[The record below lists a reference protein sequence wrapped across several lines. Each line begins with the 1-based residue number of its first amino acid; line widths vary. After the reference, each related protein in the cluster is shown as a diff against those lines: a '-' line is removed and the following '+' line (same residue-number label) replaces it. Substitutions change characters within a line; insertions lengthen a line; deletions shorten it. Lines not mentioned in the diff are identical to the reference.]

1 MYFRKGTT
9 LQTLQIHMTM
19 KRNILLLMILTV
31 ISLGASG
38 QKYTIYVDDF
48 DSEIKIPNRAINLIR
63 LAFIDGIRNT
73 NRINVVDAVSAVP
86 RLELPLEAIPR
97 GAPRGARL
105 HDPDLRRH
113 SLGAPPWRIGRHAV
127 CLRVAS
133 RACRP
138 PSHAGEDNSAG

>member
-1 MYFRKGTT
+1 
-9 LQTLQIHMTM
+9 M

-73 NRINVVDAVSAVP
+73 NRINVVDAVSAGSDLSLSPQAAALIDHKEMVEITHNLVMRRQKLRSRMEYNAGILKEQRTEVAKFMEEMP
-86 RLELPLEAIPR
+86 EMRPQIQDILDSVDRL
-97 GAPRGARL
+97 
-105 HDPDLRRH
+105 
-113 SLGAPPWRIGRHAV
+113 
-127 CLRVAS
+127 S
-133 RACRP
+133 RP
-138 PSHAGEDNSAG
+138 